1 MIPKVIH
8 YCWISGDPFP
18 EKIQKCY
25 DSWKRVLPDYKIIV
39 WDYAKAHAIGS
50 KWVDQAIATKKYA
63 FVADYI
69 RFYALYNYGGIYLD
83 SDVEV
88 LKSFNDLLVL
98 RYFIGKEKDS
108 EGGIEAAII
117 GAEKGLPWV
126 KTCLNYYKNQS
137 FIDAFGEGKTTECPL
152 VMRRNL
158 IQNHELIDIN
168 SLQEWKDEP
177 STICLFPADWFSPKS
192 WRTLEI
198 KPTANTYCIHH
209 FSASWKANAIEYKKT
224 PLQSSLFFL
233 RRCWRWSIKRIKKLL
248 NGPAK

>member
-25 DSWKRVLPDYKIIV
+25 DSWKRVLPDYEIIV

-50 KWVDQAIATKKYA
+50 KWVDQAIKTKKYA

-88 LKSFNDLLVL
+88 LKPFDDLLSL

-108 EGGIEAAII
+108 RGGIEAAII

-126 KTCLNYYKNQS
+126 KFCLDYYKNRP
-137 FIDAFGEGKTTECPL
+137 FIDMFGDLQIIELPYIMRLGLPSKYSL
-152 VMRRNL
+152 VDCDNL
-158 IQNHELIDIN
+158 K
-168 SLQEWKDEP
+168 EWVWDENI
-177 STICLFPADWFSPKS
+177 ICLFPVDWFSPKS
-192 WRTLEI
+192 YLTYEI
-198 KPTANTYCIHH
+198 DVRPITYTIHH
-209 FSASWKANAIEYKKT
+209 FSGSWLTNTIEYKRT
-224 PLQSSLFFL
+224 PLQATFFFI
-233 RRCWRWSIKRIKKLL
+233 RRCWRWFLKRFKRIFKI
-248 NGPAK
+248 A

>member
-25 DSWKRVLPDYKIIV
+25 DSWKRVLPDYEIIV

-88 LKSFNDLLVL
+88 LKSFNDLLDL
-98 RYFIGKEKDS
+98 KYFIGKEKDS
-108 EGGIEAAII
+108 RGGIEAAII
-117 GAEKGLPWV
+117 GAEKGLPWI
-126 KTCLNYYKNQS
+126 KTCLDYYKCRR
-137 FIDAFGEGKTTECPL
+137 FINLFGELQTTELPFL
-152 VMRRNL
+152 MRQNL
-158 IQNHELIDIN
+158 GEKYQLREIVNKEDW
-168 SLQEWKDEP
+168 EWKED
-177 STICLFPADWFSPKS
+177 TVCIFPEDWFSPKS
-192 WRTLEI
+192 WLTLAI
-198 KPTANTYCIHH
+198 TPTEQSYSIHH
-209 FSASWKANAIEYKKT
+209 FSASWKANTIDYKRT
-224 PLQSSLFFL
+224 PLQATLFFL
-233 RRCWRWSIKRIKKLL
+233 RRCWRWLVKRI
-248 NGPAK
+248 